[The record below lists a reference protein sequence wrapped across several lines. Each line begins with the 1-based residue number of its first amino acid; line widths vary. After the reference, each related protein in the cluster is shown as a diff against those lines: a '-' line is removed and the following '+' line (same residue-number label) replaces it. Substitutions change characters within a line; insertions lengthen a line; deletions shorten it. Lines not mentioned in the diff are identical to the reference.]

1 MAIDIKYFNSFIL
14 RKTITASSGATARYL
29 PVWPGLPSDPDDLPE
44 YPTTTPNPRVKY
56 TTNLLDFNT
65 RNWIIE
71 ESRIR
76 GGYNNTSVGYGVRAY
91 LNEQNKEQ
99 SHLGNSLIYS
109 GIYNSRTGINDTN
122 VFSVGKKIIKSV
134 DPLYGFIQKIHA
146 LDSNLA
152 IFQENK
158 VSSALIDKD
167 IIYTTEGTPNLAASQ
182 SPIGSITPYVG
193 DYGISTNP
201 ESFAY
206 FGYRRYFSDKRRN
219 SIMRLSGNGL
229 TEISQ
234 YGMADFFKDEL
245 AGISET
251 LKPINYNFT
260 KAFNSTSPSPWISVN
275 TTTDVN
281 NIEIGMQVT
290 IPQSSASDP
299 DIITI
304 VIGFVYDPAYSKI
317 YLEVNPGTPSTAA
330 GAIILTK
337 LVEDRIVGGYDV
349 HSNNYLISLETNATQ
364 SQPEKYSTLAFE
376 DVSNGWV
383 SFFDYKPTFSFSL
396 YNKFYTTTGSE
407 IYEQYSNSF
416 RNNFYGINYDS
427 SIDFIFNGFQ
437 STIKNFKTVNYEGSN
452 GWEIDSFKSDPEGP
466 DDGTN
471 YVDQA
476 NNIKSYQ
483 EGLYSEGGVP
493 YRAGFDR
500 KENKYFANLV
510 NNSVVRPDEVFF
522 GNATTGI
529 KGYLAT
535 VKISTDATTDPGGT
549 KELFAVSTEFV
560 VSSR

>member
-14 RKTITASSGATARYL
+14 RKTITASSGATAQYL

-44 YPTTTPNPRVKY
+44 YPVTTPSPRVKY
-56 TTNLLDFNT
+56 TTNLPDFNT

-71 ESRIR
+71 EARIR

-91 LNEQNKEQ
+91 LNEKNKEQ
-99 SHLGNSLIYS
+99 SHLVNSLIYS
-109 GIYNSRTGINDTN
+109 GIYNSRTLINNTN
-122 VFSVGKKIIKSV
+122 VFSVGEQITKSV
-134 DPLYGFIQKIHA
+134 DPLYGSIQKIHA

-158 VSSALIDKD
+158 ISNALIDKD
-167 IIYTTEGTPNLAASQ
+167 IIYTTEGTGSLAASQ

-206 FGYRRYFSDKRRN
+206 FGYRRYFSDRRRN
-219 SIMRLSGNGL
+219 SVMRLSRDGL

-245 AGISET
+245 ANISET
-251 LKPINYNFT
+251 LKPVNYKFT
-260 KAFNSTSPSPWISVN
+260 RAFYSTSPSPWVSVN
-275 TTTDVN
+275 TIADVN
-281 NIEIGMQVT
+281 NIEIGMQIT
-290 IPQSSASDP
+290 IPQGVGN
-299 DIITI
+299 DIIG
-304 VIGFVYDPAYSKI
+304 VVEGFVYDPAYSKI
-317 YLEVNPGTPSTAA
+317 YLNVDPGTPVTTPD
-330 GAIILTK
+330 AIILTK
-337 LVEDRIVGGYDV
+337 FVKDKIVGGYDV
-349 HSNNYLISLETNATQ
+349 HSNNYLISLEANATQ

-407 IYEQYSNSF
+407 IYEHYSNSV
-416 RNNFYGINYDS
+416 RNNFYGVSYGS
-427 SIDFIFNGFQ
+427 SIEFIFNANP
-437 STIKNFKTVNYEGSN
+437 SIIKNFKTINYEGSN
-452 GWEIDSFKSDPEGP
+452 GWEVETFQSDSEGP
-466 DDGTN
+466 DSGVTYLDKAKT
-471 YVDQA
+471 VR
-476 NNIKSYQ
+476 SYD
-483 EGLYSEGGVP
+483 EGLYNEGGVP
-493 YRAGFDR
+493 YRAGFNR
-500 KENKYFANLV
+500 KENKYFANLI
-510 NNSVVRPDEVFF
+510 NNSVARPGEVFF
-522 GNATTGI
+522 GDATTGI

-535 VKISTDATTDPGGT
+535 VKVSTDATTDPGGT